1 MSDGKVKILV
11 LAADPSSLQHLKL
24 DEELRA
30 IDGKLYGGRHRDR
43 IEFLTAMAVRR
54 GELLDLLNRHR
65 PQVVHFSG
73 HGSKEGEIFLVSEDD
88 RHLPV
93 SAEALK
99 AIFAAFKDTV
109 RLVFFNACHSR
120 AEAEAIVEEIDCAV
134 GTNTRISDR
143 AAIAFAASFYSAI
156 ASGRSIGNAVQQGKA
171 RLLVEEIHEEDSIEL
186 LVKRGVDQYQL
197 FLVEPESP
205 AASTA
210 AEPEPEIETDP
221 AGRVFLSYAPSR
233 ISETQLIA
241 SALRDRGV
249 PLCEEALD
257 EDRHYMED
265 AITGVLRSPGT
276 ASGVLSLTPEA
287 VDSRAVKSIEL
298 PLMIERAK
306 RGNSFFIVAA
316 RFSDFDLGEVGV
328 QLRSRGAP
336 IHKISKKKPG
346 PAEAAEIARLVL
358 AQRIAAI
365 HKSLPPGE
373 PLRLEL
379 YTRTQAPFKQGTALL
394 MDWTERFS
402 GRFATSEQWDE
413 NLLPALRDIAEV
425 IGAEA
430 PGRAVHADGR
440 PSLPAVTALGCS
452 FIQTRDIKIGWWQ
465 HTIGRPDQLWRLDA
479 AREPSGF
486 TVETNAHRPDG
497 SDLAVLVSVTTN
509 VEPAFE
515 SSQPGLSAF
524 RAIIRTWKTP
534 LDTEALANAGQAAD
548 VAFRV
553 RDAIREARVTYPRLG
568 VIHLFMAVPA
578 GLAMMIGQLLNVL
591 GPVQTYELESRYA
604 GGGYRAA
611 ALLRPSEY

>member
-1 MSDGKVKILV
+1 MKVLV
-11 LAADPSSLQHLKL
+11 LAADPSSLAHLKL

-30 IDGKLYGGRHRDR
+30 IDIKLYGGRYRNR
-43 IEFLTAMAVRR
+43 IELLTAMAVRR

-65 PQVVHFSG
+65 PHVVHFSG
-73 HGSKEGEIFLVSEDD
+73 HGSKDGEIFLVSEDD
-88 RHLPV
+88 HHVPV
-93 SAEALK
+93 PAETLK
-99 AIFAAFKDTV
+99 AIFAAFKDTL

-120 AEAEAIVEEIDCAV
+120 QEAEAIVEEIDCAV

-143 AAIAFAASFYSAI
+143 AAITFAASFYGAI
-156 ASGRSIGNAVQQGKA
+156 ASGRSVGNAVQQG
-171 RLLVEEIHEEDSIEL
+171 RGQLLLDEIYEEDSIEL
-186 LVKRGVDQYQL
+186 LVKRGVDQYGL
-197 FLVEPESP
+197 FLVEPETP
-205 AASTA
+205 PHATA
-210 AEPEPEIETDP
+210 AKPEPETETDT

-233 ISETQLIA
+233 ILETKVIA
-241 SALRDRGV
+241 AALRDRGV

-257 EDRHYMED
+257 EDRQYREG
-265 AITGVLRSPGT
+265 AITNVLRSPGT
-276 ASGVLSLTPEA
+276 AGGVVSLTPDA
-287 VDSRAVKSIEL
+287 VDSQAVKNIEVPAML
-298 PLMIERAK
+298 ERAK
-306 RGNSFFIVAA
+306 QGNRFFIVAA
-316 RFSDFDLGEVGV
+316 RFSDFDLGEIGV
-328 QLRSRGAP
+328 QLRARGMP
-336 IHKISKKKPG
+336 IQKISKKRPG

-358 AQRIAAI
+358 EQRITAI
-365 HKSLPPGE
+365 HRSLPPRE

-413 NLLPALRDIAEV
+413 YLLPALRDIAEV
-425 IGAEA
+425 IGAKA

-465 HTIGRPDQLWRLDA
+465 HSVGRPNQLWSLDA
-479 AREPSGF
+479 PREPSGF

-515 SSQPGLSAF
+515 SSQPGLPPF
-524 RAIIRTWKTP
+524 RAIIRTWKTQ
-534 LDTEALANAGQAAD
+534 LDTEALANAGQATD
-548 VAFRV
+548 VAFRI
-553 RDAIREARVTYPRLG
+553 RDAIREATVTYPRIRG
-568 VIHLFMAVPA
+568 IHLFMAVPS

-591 GPVQTYELESRYA
+591 GPVQTYELESPYA

-611 ALLRPSEY
+611 ALLRPSE